1 MKTGKETMMFKTKI
15 FLMSF
20 VAVLGSALIGLMLSN
35 SSNAANPEP
44 IVVQVAFVAPITITT
59 STPLTFGSLD
69 QATAIGETVDIA
81 TNSAVTESVANIV
94 VGGIQAAA
102 TANTVATPGRPIN
115 ILVDTVTTG
124 TGYTLH
130 TWLCDYDGGAAGTC
144 DGLGLSET
152 SQPGGTQVRVGV
164 TLEIDAVPTLGDQD
178 GGFELTVSYE

>member
-1 MKTGKETMMFKTKI
+1 MMFKRKI

-44 IVVQVAFVAPITITT
+44 IVVQVAFVAPITITA
-59 STPLTFGSLD
+59 STPLLFGSLD

-94 VGGIQAAA
+94 VGGVPAAA

-115 ILVDTVTTG
+115 ILVDNVSIPNH
-124 TGYTLH
+124 YTLD
-130 TWLCDYDGGAAGTC
+130 TWLCDYNLVGTGGCDVIAG
-144 DGLGLSET
+144 GLSVT
-152 SQPGGTQVRVGV
+152 SLAGPTEIRIGV
-164 TLEIDAVPTLGDQD
+164 ARIATGRCA
-178 GGFELTVSYE
+178 